1 MKQIK
6 KTIVVRIKTVLIVS
20 LFVGA
25 ANLVNSPQV
34 FAQDG
39 VYQFKASGG
48 SSKTSGK
55 ITEISPDGVTIAG
68 KLVPASKIDRVSFSR
83 EPSEINRARDQ
94 METGRFSDAMESLS
108 KMDVTKLTPQTKPE
122 VDFIRAFSMAQN
134 SLRGG
139 GTTPQEAGAVVA
151 AFISNNPTS
160 WHLFSAVEQLGKL
173 YFAIDRADLA
183 KEQFEKLSKCSWPK
197 YQLNGAL
204 QLGML
209 SMDQAPAATAAFD
222 SILSNDSNDDVTQLY
237 KLLAK
242 CEKARLSGVSGD
254 AAASISV
261 LNKMIATENSD
272 NRLLFA
278 HLYNALGAVYE
289 KNSNWKEARTAYLHT
304 DLLFATEAELH
315 AEALFHLSKIWAQ
328 LDETDRAAIARDTL
342 KSRYRNSY
350 WAGKL

>member
-6 KTIVVRIKTVLIVS
+6 KTIVDRIKTVLIVS

-25 ANLVNSPQV
+25 ANLVNGPQV

-183 KEQFEKLSKCSWPK
+183 KEQFEKLSKC
-197 YQLNGAL
+197 
-204 QLGML
+204 
-209 SMDQAPAATAAFD
+209 AATAAFD

-289 KNSNWKEARTAYLHT
+289 KDSNWKEARTAYLHT

-328 LDETDRAAIARDTL
+328 LHSSLGIVILIGRENYKAPIDGGLAHFV
-342 KSRYRNSY
+342 
-350 WAGKL
+350 

>member
-1 MKQIK
+1 MKHIK
-6 KTIVVRIKTVLIVS
+6 KTIVDRIKVILLVS
-20 LFVGA
+20 LFVGV
-25 ANLVNSPQV
+25 ANLTNSHRLL
-34 FAQDG
+34 AQDG

-48 SSKTSGK
+48 NTKTSGK

-83 EPSEINRARDQ
+83 EPSDINRARDQ
-94 METGRFSDAMESLS
+94 METGRYSDAIESLG
-108 KMDVTKLTPQTKPE
+108 KIDVTKLTPQMKPE

-139 GTTPQEAGAVVA
+139 STTPQEAGGVVA
-151 AFISNNPTS
+151 TFIDDHPTS
-160 WHLFSAVEQLGKL
+160 WHLYPAVEQLGKL
-173 YFAIDRADLA
+173 YFAIDRTDLA
-183 KEQFEKLSKCSWPK
+183 IGQFAKLSQCSWPK
-197 YQLNGAL
+197 YQLNGSL
-204 QLGML
+204 QLGTL
-209 SMDQAPAATAAFD
+209 TMDKAADANAAFD
-222 SILSNDSNDDVTQLY
+222 SILNNNSNDDVTQLY

-242 CEKARLSGVSGD
+242 CEKARLAGIGGD
-254 AAASISV
+254 PTTSISK
-261 LNKMIATENSD
+261 LNEMIATENSD
-272 NRLLFA
+272 NKLLFA
-278 HLYNALGAVYE
+278 HLYNALGAVHQ

-328 LDETDRAAIARDTL
+328 LDETDRAATARDTL

>member
-6 KTIVVRIKTVLIVS
+6 KTIVGRIKLILVVF

-25 ANLVNSPQV
+25 VNIADSQRLS
-34 FAQDG
+34 AQDG

-48 SSKTSGK
+48 NSKTSGK
-55 ITEISPDGVTIAG
+55 IEGISPDGVTIDG
-68 KLVPASKIDRVSFSR
+68 KFVPASKIDRVSFSR
-83 EPSEINRARDQ
+83 EPSDINRARDQ
-94 METGRFSDAMESLS
+94 METGRYSDAIESLG
-108 KMDVTKLTPQTKPE
+108 KIDATKVTPQMKAE

-139 GTTPQEAGAVVA
+139 GTTPQEAGGVVA
-151 AFISNNPTS
+151 TFISEHPTS
-160 WHLFSAVEQLGKL
+160 WHLYPAIEQLGKL
-173 YFAIDRADLA
+173 YFAIDRTDLA
-183 KEQFEKLSKCSWPK
+183 MGQFAKLSQSSWPK
-197 YQLNGAL
+197 YQLNGTL

-209 SMDQAPAATAAFD
+209 TMDNAADANAAFD
-222 SILSNDSNDDVTQLY
+222 TILNNNSNDDVTQLY

-242 CEKARLSGVSGD
+242 CEKARVAGMGGD
-254 AAASISV
+254 AAGSLAE

-272 NRLLFA
+272 NKLLFA
-278 HLYNALGAVYE
+278 HLYNALGAVHQ

-328 LDETDRAAIARDTL
+328 LDETDRAATARDTL

>member
-6 KTIVVRIKTVLIVS
+6 KTIVDRIKTVLIVS

-134 SLRGG
+134 SLR
-139 GTTPQEAGAVVA
+139 
-151 AFISNNPTS
+151 
-160 WHLFSAVEQLGKL
+160 
-173 YFAIDRADLA
+173 
-183 KEQFEKLSKCSWPK
+183 PK
-197 YQLNGAL
+197 RRVQSSL
-204 QLGML
+204 
-209 SMDQAPAATAAFD
+209 
-222 SILSNDSNDDVTQLY
+222 
-237 KLLAK
+237 
-242 CEKARLSGVSGD
+242 RLSVITRLVGICFQRLSSWGNC
-254 AAASISV
+254 ISRLIV
-261 LNKMIATENSD
+261 LI
-272 NRLLFA
+272 
-278 HLYNALGAVYE
+278 
-289 KNSNWKEARTAYLHT
+289 
-304 DLLFATEAELH
+304 
-315 AEALFHLSKIWAQ
+315 
-328 LDETDRAAIARDTL
+328 
-342 KSRYRNSY
+342 
-350 WAGKL
+350 